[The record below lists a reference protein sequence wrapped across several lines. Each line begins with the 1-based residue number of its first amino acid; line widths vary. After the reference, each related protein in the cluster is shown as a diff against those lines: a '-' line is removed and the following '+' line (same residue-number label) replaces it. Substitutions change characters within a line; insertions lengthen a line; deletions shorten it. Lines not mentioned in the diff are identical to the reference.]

1 MGICLKYIQQCEKA
15 VELQE
20 GWEPKIGDWYAWA
33 SGGTRHGTG
42 LGLVGLV
49 DYFDTVKQLVHG
61 RSLNGSGDRRHKAQ
75 VFWLPLQHQLQAMV
89 AGEYMLHDFIGWYNP
104 DNRCIH
110 ADREDG
116 FYAPIPCEDCRNKRI
131 DIHKTFT
138 SMEQLWLGFVMKT
151 CYNKVWLDGDWREV

>member
-1 MGICLKYIQQCEKA
+1 MGICLKYIKQCEKA
-15 VELQE
+15 VEVQ
-20 GWEPKIGDWYAWA
+20 KAWKPA
-33 SGGTRHGTG
+33 W
-42 LGLVGLV
+42 
-49 DYFDTVKQLVHG
+49 
-61 RSLNGSGDRRHKAQ
+61 GDRYYTPSNPDRPGHG
-75 VFWLPLQHQLQAMV
+75 FWGLCIDMGRNYFGYIRTPNIWLPLQHQLQAMV

-138 SMEQLWLGFVMKT
+138 SMEQLWLGFVMEQLYQKR
-151 CYNKVWLDGDWREV
+151 WDGSDWVAMQAEKGV